1 MRTIARLIADALQTV
16 KGRGFSTQALEEFN
30 AIESD
35 LCQKIDSAL
44 ARGIYEF
51 NFDPGLSTL
60 FGSGPYPL
68 PLDYLRTS
76 GSSGATGVTRSAWY
90 LYPAPAFPAG
100 QPMPLVPI
108 DLAEFDRLPILNAQ
122 GLPSTLAT
130 DMGGYLTPRIAST
143 TTAAL
148 TAGSTSGTVAS
159 ATGIANDMA
168 VAGEGIVPGTTVQ
181 ISGTTITLSNPA
193 TATLAAASVFFGI
206 APVCYIY
213 PAPVGPYPAKVRY
226 QRMMPPQS
234 DTSQF
239 PWFPDEGYLM
249 DELCFRMAGYTGDTR
264 RTEFAVTA
272 ARKLAPYLNLADD
285 KTNRSQNVSLDARNF
300 GSGYGRRLKDTKV
313 AGWG

>member
-16 KGRGFSTQALEEFN
+16 KGKGFVDQALEEFI

-35 LCQKIDSAL
+35 LCQKVDTAL
-44 ARGIYEF
+44 ARGLYEF

-60 FGSGPYPL
+60 FGSGPYHL

-130 DMGGYLTPRIAST
+130 DMGGPLTNRIVRQTTANLTAAST
-143 TTAAL
+143 
-148 TAGSTSGTVAS
+148 AGAVVD
-159 ATGIANDMA
+159 ATGIVNGMA

-181 ISGTTITLSNPA
+181 IAGLA
-193 TATLAAASVFFGI
+193 TATLPTASVFFGV
-206 APVCYIY
+206 APVAYIY
-213 PAPVGPYPAKVRY
+213 PAPVGPYPAKIRY
-226 QRMMPPQS
+226 QRMMPAQF
-234 DTSQF
+234 DTAQY

-249 DELCFRMAGYTGDTR
+249 DELCARMAGYTGDTR
-264 RTEFAVTA
+264 RLEFMASA
-272 ARKLAPYLNLADD
+272 GKKLAPYLNLADD
-285 KTNRSQNVSLDARNF
+285 KTNRSQNVQLDARNF
-300 GSGYGRRLKDTKV
+300 GSGYGRRRKDTKV
-313 AGWG
+313 AGWGQT